1 MARMPVL
8 HTRMFLACG
17 LLLALACCC
26 SEANAQ
32 TRLQYRYESG
42 ETLNYELKQT
52 LTTTANISG
61 QAMENVMSQQLELS
75 THVQTVAADGSAD
88 VTKRI
93 NRIRMRA
100 TQPGREE
107 PLTYDS
113 QTETDVPGPF
123 RMIADSM
130 AKLVHQDIQMTL
142 SPQGEASDVQLPDSM
157 NNLINGAGG
166 GIAGVNSPEGVKKM
180 ISQGSLIFPA
190 RPLAVNDSWTRELST
205 DLPFGAMKSNVVL
218 TYAGRTPEGLHRID
232 ARSKISL
239 EPKDGTPFQVTL
251 KSADG
256 QGVYLFDESR
266 GCVYASAL
274 KQEMDLEMSALG
286 QTIEQNVV
294 TDITMRLVEQNTRT
308 AGRP

>member
-1 MARMPVL
+1 MACMPAL
-8 HTRMFLACG
+8 QTRMFRAAS
-17 LLLALACCC
+17 LLLALVCC
-26 SEANAQ
+26 SSIADAQ
-32 TRLQYRYESG
+32 TQLQYRYESG
-42 ETLNYELKQT
+42 DTLSYELRQT

-61 QAMENVMSQQLELS
+61 QPMENIMSQQLELS
-75 THVQTVAADGSAD
+75 THVQNVSADGSAE

-100 TQPGREE
+100 TQPGRDE

-113 QTETDVPGPF
+113 QTETDVPAPF

-130 AKLVHQDIQMTL
+130 SRLVNQDIQMTL
-142 SPQGEASDVQLPDSM
+142 SPEGEASDVQLPDSM
-157 NNLINGAGG
+157 NNLINGAAG

-180 ISQGSLIFPA
+180 ISQGSLIFPQRA
-190 RPLAVNDSWTRELST
+190 VAVNESWTRELST
-205 DLPFGAMKSNVVL
+205 DLPFGTMKSNVIL
-218 TYAGRTPEGLHRID
+218 TYAGQTPEGLHRID
-232 ARSKISL
+232 AKSKISL
-239 EPKDGTPFQVTL
+239 IPKEGTPFQVTL

-274 KQEMDLEMSALG
+274 KQQMDLEMSALG
-286 QTIEQNVV
+286 QTIKQNVV